1 MRLCS
6 QCRNTHVSAAHTIL
20 PLAQHLCMRFGLKT
34 HSDSHPM
41 PSQTCVAAWLQ
52 LRPLV
57 PCTGSCQPRLVPC
70 TSSVLQLVCSGTHS
84 SPPRSR
90 PVTGARVVVLHKG
103 LRAGS
108 AVSERGRGWGSME
121 GGSRSEQASSMCAAR
136 SLPHSAAGGRSRN
149 LLGVHSEMVGLNT
162 RI

>member
-1 MRLCS
+1 M
-6 QCRNTHVSAAHTIL
+6 
-20 PLAQHLCMRFGLKT
+20 
-34 HSDSHPM
+34 
-41 PSQTCVAAWLQ
+41 
-52 LRPLV
+52 
-57 PCTGSCQPRLVPC
+57 
-70 TSSVLQLVCSGTHS
+70 
-84 SPPRSR
+84 
-90 PVTGARVVVLHKG
+90 VLHKG

-108 AVSERGRGWGSME
+108 AVSEHGRGWGSME